1 MATAILASLCLA
13 LVSAQETPPG
23 PEPARARAPVLDS
36 GLTEAFRA
44 VKAGRYA
51 EAQRAVD
58 AYLQAAT
65 PAHPGQAHFVAGL
78 GYHEQKLYERASER
92 YARAAELEPA
102 YFTTYFFQ
110 GFALFNLGRILE
122 ARKAFET
129 YLAVDPGEAEAQFGL
144 GLVALEEDRPD
155 EAEKSF
161 RRAIEQAAGGSAP
174 DAPAA
179 KKRRDLARYE
189 TRLAD
194 AFLRRDDLPRAR
206 TALERAVSLWPEF
219 FEPWHKLAL
228 VLRRQGD
235 TAGAERAESRA
246 TEARRLR
253 VEGRTP

>member
-1 MATAILASLCLA
+1 MAAILASLCLA

-129 YLAVDPGEAEAQFGL
+129 YLAVDPGEAEAH
-144 GLVALEEDRPD
+144 
-155 EAEKSF
+155 F
-161 RRAIEQAAGGSAP
+161 RRAIEQAAGRSAP
-174 DAPAA
+174 DAPAP

-253 VEGRTP
+253 LGGRTP